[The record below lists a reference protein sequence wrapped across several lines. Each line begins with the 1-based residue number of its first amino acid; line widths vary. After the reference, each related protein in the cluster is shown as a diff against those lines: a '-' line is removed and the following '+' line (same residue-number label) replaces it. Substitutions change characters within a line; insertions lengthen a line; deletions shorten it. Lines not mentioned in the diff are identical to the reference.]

1 MMGAVAP
8 PVLEEMVHRL
18 AHRGPDG
25 HGFRVH
31 GGIGLGSTRLSLL
44 DLETGS
50 QPLSSED
57 GRLTLVF
64 NGEIYNHRELRQRLE
79 ALGHSF
85 HGYSDTEVLLRA
97 WQAWGPECLSELE
110 GMFAF
115 AITDGER
122 LFLARDPFGQKPL
135 FYWLS
140 GDGRRLVFASELK
153 ALLADPSVPR
163 VVDRAALFELRVF
176 GIPLAERT
184 FLQGITSLP
193 ASGSLWVEQRLDG
206 TLALTAG
213 HHGAP
218 RPVALPGDEAALAE
232 LLEERLTESVRRIAV
247 ADHPIGIYLSSGL
260 DSALLTALLV
270 REGRGPI
277 HSFTFADTEDH
288 PDMVTSRVL
297 AAALG
302 TVHHEGAM
310 DTAALVAGL
319 PRSILSLE
327 MPVGFSLIDTMAP
340 RVRQHVK
347 AALCGDG
354 ADELFA
360 GYPVHAEPGAWLA
373 RSVAAY
379 NQLIDTG
386 QVLREDCSASKALLG
401 RLITREPGRLR
412 DNLYRFFQEDPLQQS
427 HLGLWDRGAMSAGLE
442 IRLPYLDTRVRDFAL
457 ALPWDWKIRGEVR
470 KYLLRQVARRL
481 LPPRVAEEIVLRRK
495 LAAPSSHERSS
506 RELERFCQTLLPQ
519 SHAAAHPYRL
529 FLHRSAAIVQLD
541 VFVFLFVAHGGRMP
555 EGFTL
560 ERLYTTHLD
569 ELKDALRASLSDS
582 RPAGP
587 AEV

>member
-1 MMGAVAP
+1 MMGAVDP
-8 PVLEEMVHRL
+8 PVLEEMVRRL

-25 HGFRVH
+25 HGFVVR
-31 GGIGLGSTRLSLL
+31 GAIGLGSTRLSLL
-44 DLETGS
+44 DWDTGS
-50 QPLSSED
+50 QPWSSED

-64 NGEIYNHRELRQRLE
+64 NGEIYNHRELRRRLE

-85 HGYSDTEVLLRA
+85 RGYSDTEVLLRA
-97 WQAWGPECLSELE
+97 WQAWGPACVSELE

-135 FYWLS
+135 YYWLS
-140 GDGRRLVFASELK
+140 GNGRRLVFGSELK

-163 VVDRAALFELRVF
+163 VVDRAALLELRVF

-184 FLQGITSLP
+184 FLKGLTPLP
-193 ASGSLWVEQRLDG
+193 ASGSLWVEQRQDG
-206 TLALTAG
+206 TLLLTAG
-213 HHGAP
+213 RHSAP
-218 RPVALPGDEAALAE
+218 RPVALPSDAEALEE
-232 LLEERLTESVRRIAV
+232 LLTERLTESVRRIAV
-247 ADHPIGIYLSSGL
+247 ADHPVGIYLSSGL
-260 DSALLTALLV
+260 DSALLATLLV

-277 HSFTFADTEDH
+277 HSFTFADTADH
-288 PDMVTSRVL
+288 PDVVTSRAL
-297 AAALG
+297 AAVLG
-302 TVHHEGAM
+302 TVHHEGTM

-319 PRSILSLE
+319 PRSIWSLE

-386 QVLREDCSASKALLG
+386 QVHREDAAAS
-401 RLITREPGRLR
+401 
-412 DNLYRFFQEDPLQQS
+412 NLYRFFQEDPLQQS
-427 HLGLWDRGAMSAGLE
+427 HLGLWDRGAMAAGLE
-442 IRLPYLDTRVRDFAL
+442 IRLPYLDTTVRDLAL
-457 ALPWDWKIRGEVR
+457 ALPWEWKIRGEVR

-481 LPPRVAEEIVLRRK
+481 LPEAVAEEIVRRRK

-506 RELERFCQTLLPQ
+506 QELERFCQALLPEA
-519 SHAAAHPYRL
+519 HAAAHPYRL
-529 FLHRSAAIVQLD
+529 FLHRSAAFVQLD
-541 VFVFLFVAHGGRMP
+541 VFVFLFVAHGGRVP

-560 ERLYTTHLD
+560 ERLYTAHLD
-569 ELKDALRASLSDS
+569 ELKDALRASLSDPP
-582 RPAGP
+582 PAH
-587 AEV
+587 A